1 MIRKIEVLRFGC
13 LRFISRPLDAFHI
26 LVGPNGS
33 GKTTLL
39 DAIAFLGDLVSDG
52 LEEAV
57 EKRTDDLRD
66 LVWRRTFDPFELAID
81 LSVPEQKSDLFENR
95 RYDRCRYEITIGPS
109 AETGETAILAE
120 RVLLLPDDP
129 PEDPECEQQTLFPVD
144 RPMPDTLALPRVR
157 GARTIVHKVHG
168 SNDNFYY
175 ETGTG
180 WDHSFRLGPR
190 RSALANLPED
200 ETRYPVATWLKGV
213 LNNGIQRLVLN
224 SESMRRPSPPGRP
237 AGFQPD
243 GSNLPWVI
251 AALHASAPERF
262 TAWIGCL
269 QSVLPDLRSIR
280 TIVRPEDRHCYLVF
294 QDRNGL
300 EAPSWAISDGTLR
313 LLALTLPAYLP
324 DFGGVHLVEEP
335 ENGIHPRAVETVFR
349 ALASTENA
357 QILLTTHSPVIV
369 GLAEGSQIICFSRT
383 ESGATDMVLS
393 TENPALREWQ
403 GETDLGSLFADGV
416 LG

>member
-1 MIRKIEVLRFGC
+1 MIRKIEALRYGC
-13 LRFISRPLDAFHI
+13 LRFISRPLEGFHI
-26 LVGPNGS
+26 LVGPNAS

-52 LEEAV
+52 LEAAV
-57 EKRTDDLRD
+57 EKRTADLRD
-66 LVWRRTFDPFELAID
+66 LVWRRTFDPFELAIE
-81 LSVPEQKSDLFENR
+81 LSIPAQKTDLFENR
-95 RYDRCRYEITIGPS
+95 QYDRCRYEIAIGPS
-109 AETGETAILAE
+109 TETGETSILAE
-120 RVLLLPDDP
+120 RVLLLPNDLRN
-129 PEDPECEQQTLFPVD
+129 DPECEQQTLFPVD
-144 RPMPDTLALPRVR
+144 RPMPDTLALPRLR
-157 GARTIVHKVHG
+157 GTRTIVHKVHG

-175 ETGTG
+175 ETGAG

-200 ETRYPVATWLKGV
+200 DIRYPVATWLKGV
-213 LNNGIQRLVLN
+213 LNNGIQCLVLN
-224 SESMRRPSPPGRP
+224 SAAMRRPSPPGRP
-237 AGFQPD
+237 VGFQAD

-251 AALHASAPERF
+251 SSLHSDAPDRF
-262 TAWIGCL
+262 AAWIARMR
-269 QSVLPDLRSIR
+269 SVLPDLKSIR
-280 TIVRPEDRHCYLVF
+280 TVERPEDRHCYLVF

-300 EAPSWAISDGTLR
+300 EAPSWTVSDGTLR

-324 DFGGVHLVEEP
+324 EFTGIYLIEEP
-335 ENGIHPRAVETVFR
+335 ENGIHPRAVETVFL
-349 ALASTENA
+349 ALSSIEDV

-369 GLAEGSQIICFSRT
+369 SLAEGSQVICFSRT
-383 ESGATDMVLS
+383 ETGATDMVLS

>member
-1 MIRKIEVLRFGC
+1 MIRKIEALRYGC
-13 LRFISRPLDAFHI
+13 LRYISRPLDAFHI
-26 LVGPNGS
+26 LVGPNAS

-39 DAIAFLGDLVSDG
+39 DAIAFLGDLVSNG

-57 EKRTDDLRD
+57 GRRAADLRD
-66 LVWRRTFDPFELAID
+66 LVWRRTFDPLEVAIELSIP
-81 LSVPEQKSDLFENR
+81 SQKADLFENR
-95 RYDRCRYEITIGPS
+95 QYVRCRYEVTIGTTPD
-109 AETGETAILAE
+109 TDETAILAE
-120 RVLLLPDDP
+120 RVLLLPNDSRS
-129 PEDPECEQQTLFPVD
+129 DPECEQQTLFPMD
-144 RPMPDTLALPRVR
+144 RPMPDTLALPRLR

-213 LNNGIQRLVLN
+213 LNKGIQRLVLN
-224 SESMRRPSPPGRP
+224 SASMRRPSPPGRP
-237 AGFQPD
+237 AAFQPD
-243 GSNLPWVI
+243 GSNLPWVVSSLQSNAPDRF
-251 AALHASAPERF
+251 AAWVTS
-262 TAWIGCL
+262 L
-269 QSVLPDLRSIR
+269 QSVLPDLKSIR
-280 TIVRPEDRHCYLVF
+280 TVERSEDRHCYLIF

-300 EAPSWAISDGTLR
+300 EAPSWTISDGTLR
-313 LLALTLPAYLP
+313 LMALTLPAYLS
-324 DFGGVHLVEEP
+324 DFGGVYLVEEP
-335 ENGIHPRAVETVFR
+335 ENGIHPRAVETVFL
-349 ALASTENA
+349 ALSSIEDV
-357 QILLTTHSPVIV
+357 QILLTTHSPIIV
-369 GLAEGSQIICFSRT
+369 SLAEGNQVICFSRT

>member
-1 MIRKIEVLRFGC
+1 MIRKIEALRYGC
-13 LRFISRPLDAFHI
+13 LRFISRPLEGFHI
-26 LVGPNGS
+26 LVGPNAS

-52 LEEAV
+52 LEAAV
-57 EKRTDDLRD
+57 EKRTADLRD
-66 LVWRRTFDPFELAID
+66 LVWRRTFDPFELAIE
-81 LSVPEQKSDLFENR
+81 LSIPAQKTDLFENR
-95 RYDRCRYEITIGPS
+95 QYDRCRYEIAIGPS
-109 AETGETAILAE
+109 TETGETSILAE
-120 RVLLLPDDP
+120 RVLLLPNDLRN
-129 PEDPECEQQTLFPVD
+129 DPECEQQTLFPVD
-144 RPMPDTLALPRVR
+144 RPMPDTLALPRLR
-157 GARTIVHKVHG
+157 GTRTIVHKVHG

-175 ETGTG
+175 ETGAG

-200 ETRYPVATWLKGV
+200 DIRYPVATWLKGV

-224 SESMRRPSPPGRP
+224 SAAMRRPSPPGRP
-237 AGFQPD
+237 VGFQAD

-251 AALHASAPERF
+251 SSLHSDAPDRF
-262 TAWIGCL
+262 AAWIARMR
-269 QSVLPDLRSIR
+269 SVLPDLKSIR
-280 TIVRPEDRHCYLVF
+280 TVERPEDRHCYLVF

-300 EAPSWAISDGTLR
+300 EAPSWTVSDGTLR

-324 DFGGVHLVEEP
+324 EFTGIYLIEEP
-335 ENGIHPRAVETVFR
+335 ENGIHPRAVETVFL
-349 ALASTENA
+349 ALSSIEDV

-369 GLAEGSQIICFSRT
+369 SLAEGSQVICFSRT
-383 ESGATDMVLS
+383 ETGATDMVLS

>member
-1 MIRKIEVLRFGC
+1 MIRKIEALRYGC
-13 LRFISRPLDAFHI
+13 LRFISRPLEGFHI
-26 LVGPNGS
+26 LVGPNAS

-52 LEEAV
+52 LEAAV
-57 EKRTDDLRD
+57 EKRTADLRD
-66 LVWRRTFDPFELAID
+66 LVWRRTFDPFELAIE
-81 LSVPEQKSDLFENR
+81 LSIPAQKTDLFENR
-95 RYDRCRYEITIGPS
+95 QYDRCRYEIAIGPS
-109 AETGETAILAE
+109 TETGETSILAE
-120 RVLLLPDDP
+120 RVLLLPNDLRN
-129 PEDPECEQQTLFPVD
+129 DPECEQQTLFPID
-144 RPMPDTLALPRVR
+144 RPMPDTLALPRLR
-157 GARTIVHKVHG
+157 GTRTIVHKVHG

-175 ETGTG
+175 ETGAG

-200 ETRYPVATWLKGV
+200 EIRYPVATWLKGV

-224 SESMRRPSPPGRP
+224 SAAMRRPSPPGRP
-237 AGFQPD
+237 VGFQAD

-251 AALHASAPERF
+251 SSLQSDAPNRF
-262 TAWIGCL
+262 AAWIARMR
-269 QSVLPDLRSIR
+269 SVLPDLKSIR
-280 TIVRPEDRHCYLVF
+280 TVERPEDRHCYLVF

-300 EAPSWAISDGTLR
+300 EAPSWTVSDGTLR

-324 DFGGVHLVEEP
+324 EFTGIYLIEEP
-335 ENGIHPRAVETVFR
+335 ENGIHPRAVETVFL
-349 ALASTENA
+349 ALSSIEDV

-369 GLAEGSQIICFSRT
+369 SLAEGSQVICFSRT
-383 ESGATDMVLS
+383 ETGATDTVLS

>member
-1 MIRKIEVLRFGC
+1 MIRKIEVLRYGC

-26 LVGPNGS
+26 LVGPNAS

-39 DAIAFLGDLVSDG
+39 DAIAFLGDLVSAG

-57 EKRTDDLRD
+57 GKRTADLRD

-81 LSVPEQKSDLFENR
+81 LSIPAQKTDLFENR
-95 RYDRCRYEITIGPS
+95 QYNRCRYEIAIGPS
-109 AETGETAILAE
+109 TETGETAILAE
-120 RVLLLPDDP
+120 RVLLLPDVP
-129 PEDPECEQQTLFPVD
+129 QEDVECEQQTLFPID
-144 RPMPDTLALPRVR
+144 RPMPGTLALPRLR

-180 WDHSFRLGPR
+180 WDHSFKLGPR

-213 LNNGIQRLVLN
+213 LNDGIQRLVLN
-224 SESMRRPSPPGRP
+224 SASMRRPSPPGRP
-237 AGFQPD
+237 TGFRPD

-251 AALHASAPERF
+251 SALQTSAPDRF
-262 TAWIGCL
+262 TDWIACL
-269 QSVLPDLRSIR
+269 QAVLPDLRSIR
-280 TIVRPEDRHCYLVF
+280 TIERPEDRHCYLVF
-294 QDRNGL
+294 QDHNGL
-300 EAPSWAISDGTLR
+300 EAPSWTISDGTLR

-324 DFGGVHLVEEP
+324 DFGGAYLVEEP

-349 ALASTENA
+349 ALSSMQNV
-357 QILLTTHSPVIV
+357 QVLLTTHSPVIV
-369 GLAEGSQIICFSRT
+369 GLAEGSQVICFSKT
-383 ESGATDMVLS
+383 ETGATDLILS

>member
-1 MIRKIEVLRFGC
+1 MIRKVEALRYGC

-26 LVGPNGS
+26 LVGPNAS

-39 DAIAFLGDLVSDG
+39 DAIAFLGDLVSNG

-57 EKRTDDLRD
+57 GKRAADLRD
-66 LVWRRTFDPFELAID
+66 LVWRRTFDPFEIAIE
-81 LSVPEQKSDLFENR
+81 LSIPSQKADLFENR
-95 RYDRCRYEITIGPS
+95 QYVRCRYEVTIGTTPD
-109 AETGETAILAE
+109 TNETAILAE
-120 RVLLLPDDP
+120 RVLLLPDDSRR
-129 PEDPECEQQTLFPVD
+129 DPVCEQQTLFPMD
-144 RPMPDTLALPRVR
+144 RPMPDTLALPRIR

-200 ETRYPVATWLKGV
+200 ETRYPVATWLKGI
-213 LNNGIQRLVLN
+213 LNNGIQRLILN
-224 SESMRRPSPPGRP
+224 SATMRRPSPPGLP
-237 AGFQPD
+237 AAFQPD

-251 AALHASAPERF
+251 SSLQSGAPDRFAAWVR
-262 TAWIGCL
+262 CL
-269 QSVLPDLRSIR
+269 ESVLPDLKSIR
-280 TIVRPEDRHCYLVF
+280 TVERPEDRHCYLVY

-300 EAPSWAISDGTLR
+300 EAPSWKISDGTLR
-313 LLALTLPAYLP
+313 LMALTLPAYLP
-324 DFGGVHLVEEP
+324 EFGGAYLVEEP

-349 ALASTENA
+349 ALSSIEGA
-357 QILLTTHSPVIV
+357 QILVTTHSPVIV
-369 GLAEGSQIICFSRT
+369 SLAEGSQVICFSRT
-383 ESGATDMVLS
+383 ETGATDVVLS